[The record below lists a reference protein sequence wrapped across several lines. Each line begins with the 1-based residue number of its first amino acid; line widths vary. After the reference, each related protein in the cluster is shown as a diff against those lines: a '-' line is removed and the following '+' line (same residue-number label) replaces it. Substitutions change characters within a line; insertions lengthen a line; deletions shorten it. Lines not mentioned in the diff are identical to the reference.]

1 MIIVVLFSK
10 HYKTTYLEVKNVSP
24 NFLRQKVVIVELPF
38 ELLFYSLISYPLLL
52 YIKIQNHQLESRSTV
67 A

>member
-10 HYKTTYLEVKNVSP
+10 HYKTTYLEVNVSP
-24 NFLRQKVVIVELPF
+24 IFLRQKVVIVELPF

-52 YIKIQNHQLESRSTV
+52 YTKIQNHQLESRSIV